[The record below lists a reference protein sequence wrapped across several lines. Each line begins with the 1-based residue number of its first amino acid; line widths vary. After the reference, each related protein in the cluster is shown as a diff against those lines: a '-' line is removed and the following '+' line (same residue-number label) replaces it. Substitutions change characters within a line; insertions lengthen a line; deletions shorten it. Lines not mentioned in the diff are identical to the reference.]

1 MKNLFP
7 QIVEYQPYSMCNA
20 NCQYCP
26 VGSINRTEKTKGE
39 SISSEVLERL
49 IDQTKGKKLKRISPH
64 LNCEPLLCK
73 DLPEQIRNWK
83 SVHPN
88 TEIDLSTNCVFLTED
103 KIMELSEAGL
113 DTLEFHF
120 MGVSKDYHE
129 NAMQTKFKK
138 VQENV
143 ERALH
148 LKNRKNLNMRMY
160 IFSHRLRGASL
171 NEWYDFANIWKSKG
185 ADFVFGP
192 LWNRA
197 GYYGEEFNSKK
208 KGILKSFDPYPC
220 NKPFNQIAVEFNG
233 EVVICSLDYKHKVKI
248 GNIMEN
254 SIEQIWNNEVM
265 RRYQEGQNNKN
276 KLKKLDLCKD
286 CIRGGRYFLDERK
299 LTKILNKEF
308 TNPIYKKA
316 YKGYLGLLDYF

>member
-1 MKNLFP
+1 
-7 QIVEYQPYSMCNA
+7 
-20 NCQYCP
+20 
-26 VGSINRTEKTKGE
+26 
-39 SISSEVLERL
+39 
-49 IDQTKGKKLKRISPH
+49 
-64 LNCEPLLCK
+64 
-73 DLPEQIRNWK
+73 
-83 SVHPN
+83 
-88 TEIDLSTNCVFLTED
+88 
-103 KIMELSEAGL
+103 MELSEAGL

-143 ERALH
+143 ERALQ

-197 GYYGEEFNSKK
+197 GYYGKEFNSKK

-233 EVVICSLDYKHKVKI
+233 EVVLCSLDYKHKVKI

-308 TNPIYKKA
+308 INPIYKKA